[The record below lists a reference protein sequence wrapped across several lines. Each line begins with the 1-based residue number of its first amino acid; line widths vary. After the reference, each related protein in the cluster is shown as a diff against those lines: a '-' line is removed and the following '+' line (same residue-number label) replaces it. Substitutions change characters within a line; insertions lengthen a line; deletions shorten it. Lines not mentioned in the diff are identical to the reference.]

1 MLHLKCCHV
10 NVGTETIFRSFSLV
24 FIETETKDIESMTE
38 DFFKNL
44 DEVFAEIVQGK
55 FTEYHMYKEFVHETG
70 KD

>member
-1 MLHLKCCHV
+1 MLHLKCCLV

-24 FIETETKDIESMTE
+24 FIETETKDIESMT

-44 DEVFAEIVQGK
+44 DEVFAVIVQGK